1 MQMQHARVSLVR
13 IPGLFLCQLLLSF
26 LGVGTTVILL
36 NGSLGLLAS
45 LCLGCLLG
53 LLLTAN
59 IAQALFTL
67 HVALERLALDLPITL
82 LAPYRYW
89 PLQTLFRSLTLL
101 QQQCGGKSIRGQQS
115 AQYEDQ
121 LVQQVMKTAAQEER
135 NRLARDLHDSIKQ
148 QIFSITMSAAAAKVR
163 WQGNRERV
171 LAIIEDIERLA
182 YGAQVE
188 MQAMLQQLK
197 PEALENTGLIESLRT
212 QCQALEYR
220 SGAKVFCDITS
231 LPAEELLPAGTHE
244 VIFRIV
250 QEGLAN
256 IARHARAT
264 TAWVSL
270 YQQNQQLMLEI
281 GDDGQGFDLAATTE
295 QSGVSGMGLKNIA
308 ERIRALRGQLRLWS
322 MVGQGT
328 TLHIAIPFVARSQSA
343 LNITESIDPGIV
355 QTAKESMLAHR
366 IGSGALEV
374 AALCMLLAAPVQL
387 ISFLIPACLLTALVM
402 WLWSH
407 YQRLSVAVSAGRDHE
422 RYLYLRAT
430 SYQLLGNVLMVVML
444 SLGYIIPVWQY
455 RLWLTIPLTGIG
467 ILYGLY
473 IFTTERY
480 CRKVA
485 LEQLQQRIQQ
495 QRQQLII
502 DLSVWIL
509 TIGYAFYAGL
519 ITFTWQSNADHWTAD
534 VSLLLGVLWFVILCA
549 KGLQTLRWQHL
560 VDRRIR

>member
-1 MQMQHARVSLVR
+1 MQMQHARVSFFNM
-13 IPGLFLCQLLLSF
+13 PGLFLCQLLLSF
-26 LGVGTTVILL
+26 LGVGTVVILL

-45 LCLGCLLG
+45 LSLGCLLG

-67 HVALERLALDLPITL
+67 HVALDRLAQDLPITL

-89 PLQTLFRSLTLL
+89 PLQALFRSLTLV
-101 QQQCGGKSIRGQQS
+101 QQQRGGKRTRSPQS

-163 WQGNRERV
+163 WQSNRERV

-182 YGAQVE
+182 HAAQVE

-197 PEALENTGLIESLRT
+197 PEALENIGLIESLRT

-220 SGAKVFCDITS
+220 SGAKVLCDITS
-231 LPAEELLPAGTHE
+231 LPAEELLPPGTHE

-264 TAWVSL
+264 TVWVSL
-270 YQQNQQLMLEI
+270 YQQNQQLFLEI
-281 GDDGQGFDLAATTE
+281 GDDGQGFDLAATIE
-295 QSGVSGMGLKNIA
+295 QTGASGMGLKNID
-308 ERIRALRGQLRLWS
+308 ERIRALRGQLRIWS
-322 MVGQGT
+322 KVGQGT
-328 TLHIAIPFVARSQSA
+328 TLHIAIPFLVRAQSA
-343 LNITESIDPGIV
+343 LNATESIDPGIV
-355 QTAKESMLAHR
+355 QTAKTSMLALR
-366 IGSGALEV
+366 IGSGALAV
-374 AALCMLLAAPVQL
+374 AAICLLLAAPVQL
-387 ISFLIPACLLTALVM
+387 VWFIIPACLLMTLVM

-407 YQRLSVAVSAGRDHE
+407 YQRLSVVICVGRDHE
-422 RYLYLRAT
+422 CSLSLRAAG
-430 SYQLLGNVLMVVML
+430 YQLQGNVLIVVML
-444 SLGYIIPVWQY
+444 CLGYFVPVWQH
-455 RLWLTIPLTGIG
+455 LFWLALPLSGIG
-467 ILYGLY
+467 ILYSLY

-485 LEQLQQRIQQ
+485 LAQLQQRIRQ
-495 QRQQLII
+495 QRRQLII
-502 DLSVWIL
+502 DLPVWIL
-509 TIGYAFYAGL
+509 TIGYALYAGL
-519 ITFTWQSNADHWTAD
+519 ITFTWQSGAEHWTSD
-534 VSLLLGVLWFVILCA
+534 VSLLLGVLWLVMLGV
-549 KGLQTLRWQHL
+549 KGLQTLRWQQI
-560 VDRRIR
+560 VDRRLR